1 MASNVM
7 EATRTIAQLSA
18 ATLAAGQ
25 AQVDRHAS
33 GHIIRLAEEQ
43 SLRVIHA
50 AQADLA
56 QRSCERW
63 IELLYDQQDGP
74 WWNVRDDGLIR
85 LAPPWSR
92 SRRRAYGIS
101 EPQSRILL
109 RIVRDLIGQ
118 LPERHQLY
126 FYADLHQRWALNRR
140 HFPTV
145 ERALEWQ
152 RSMGRITPAMWHE
165 FSKRYPGGRL

>member
-1 MASNVM
+1 MTSNVL
-7 EATRTIAQLSA
+7 EATKTIATLSA

-25 AQVDRHAS
+25 AKVDRHAS

-63 IELLYDQQDGP
+63 IELLYDVRDGV
-74 WWNVRDDGLIR
+74 WWNVREDGLIQ

-92 SRRRAYGIS
+92 SRRVRYGLS

-109 RIVRDLIGQ
+109 RIVRDLVGQ

-126 FYADLHQRWALNRR
+126 YYLDLHQRWALNR
-140 HFPTV
+140 HFFPSV

-152 RSMGRITPAMWHE
+152 RSKGRISPAMWHE